1 MTKLDLYMKDLYDN
15 YKDIF
20 NLSKTGIIIIE
31 PRYKDLNFTEIFSI
45 LKDKY
50 SNLFNIELIQNDTE
64 LPSLKYKF
72 KFTRLKE
79 LEQL

>member
-1 MTKLDLYMKDLYDN
+1 MTKLDLYIKDLYDN

-20 NLSKTGIIIIE
+20 NLSKTGIITIE

-45 LKDKY
+45 LKQKY
-50 SNLFNIELIQNDTE
+50 SNLFDIELIQNDTE

-79 LEQL
+79 N

>member
-31 PRYKDLNFTEIFSI
+31 PRYKDLNFIEIFSI

>member
-50 SNLFNIELIQNDTE
+50 SNLFSIELIQNNTE

-72 KFTRLKE
+72 KLYRLKE
-79 LEQL
+79 HEQL

>member
-1 MTKLDLYMKDLYDN
+1 MNDLDFYIEDYRS
-15 YKDIF
+15 
-20 NLSKTGIIIIE
+20 NLSETFTLTRTEIIFKE

-45 LKDKY
+45 LKQKY
-50 SNLFNIELIQNDTE
+50 SNLFDIELIQNDTE

-79 LEQL
+79 D

>member
-1 MTKLDLYMKDLYDN
+1 MTKLDLYIKDLYDN
-15 YKDIF
+15 YKNIF
-20 NLSKTGIIIIE
+20 NLSKTGIITIE

-45 LKDKY
+45 LKQKY
-50 SNLFNIELIQNDTE
+50 SNLFDIELIQNDTE

-79 LEQL
+79 D

>member
-1 MTKLDLYMKDLYDN
+1 MTKLDLYIKDLYDN

-79 LEQL
+79 D

>member
-1 MTKLDLYMKDLYDN
+1 MTNLDLYIKDLYDN

-20 NLSKTGIIIIE
+20 NLSKTGIIFIE
-31 PRYKDLNFTEIFSI
+31 PRYKDLNFIEIFSI
-45 LKDKY
+45 LKQKY
-50 SNLFNIELIQNDTE
+50 SNLFGIELIQNDTE

-79 LEQL
+79 S